1 MNQPAARFYFD
12 YVDPVSYLVELELR
26 EAEAATGVGVER
38 VPFELRSPPHDMID
52 PEDPAWLERVDTA
65 HRLATGLGLEIAQQ
79 ALVPWT
85 RKAHEFVRHAETHEV
100 GRQAHDLLFEAVF
113 TEKLDLGRV
122 DVLVGLAVRLGLE
135 ASGSKA
141 VLDVDRYTHEIEEAR
156 ASATAAQVLHTPT
169 LLAGGERLEGFHN
182 RGVLGTF
189 LHTTTGI
196 T

>member
-1 MNQPAARFYFD
+1 MNQPTARFYFD
-12 YVDPVSYLVELELR
+12 YVDPVSYLVEIELR
-26 EAEAATGVGVER
+26 EAEAATGVVAER
-38 VPFELRSPPHDMID
+38 IPFELRSPPHDMID
-52 PEDPAWLERVDTA
+52 PEDPAWREQVETA
-65 HRLATGLGLEIAQQ
+65 QRLAAGLGLEIAPQ
-79 ALVPWT
+79 ALIPWT
-85 RKAHEFVRHAETHEV
+85 RKAHEFVRHAETHEL

-113 TEKLDLGRV
+113 AENLDVGRV

-135 ASGSKA
+135 PSGSKA
-141 VLDVDRYTHEIEEAR
+141 VLDVDRYTHDIEEAR
-156 ASATAAQVLHTPT
+156 ASSTAAGVVTPPT